1 MDTTLI
7 QAKLTTKWCGR
18 SLHFMD
24 SVGSTNDW
32 AREDHSAGRGSVYA
46 AGYQKKGR
54 GRLERN
60 WESPAGKNIL
70 LTLVDA
76 SPDDPSKAYQ
86 LTLVAGLAAA
96 HALKLFAGPL
106 QVSLKWPNDIYLQN
120 KKCGGIL
127 SEFVE
132 AKKLVLV
139 GLGLNINAALRD
151 FSPKVQKTAT
161 SLSHET
167 KKQFPLE
174 NIIIVMLQEYE
185 TWRERY
191 QSRGMEPIIEEWNLL
206 SVHQQKKLRVNDG
219 QKTFDGT
226 DCGLN
231 RDGFLQVRVGTKIET
246 VVAGDIQLLS

>member
-1 MDTTLI
+1 
-7 QAKLTTKWCGR
+7 
-18 SLHFMD
+18 MD

-32 AREDHSAGRGSVYA
+32 SREDHSAGRGSVYV
-46 AGYQKKGR
+46 AGYQKKGH

-76 SPDDPSKAYQ
+76 SPDDPSKSYQ

-139 GLGLNINAALRD
+139 GFGLNINAALRD
-151 FSPKVQKTAT
+151 FSPELQKTAT
-161 SLSHET
+161 SLFHET
-167 KKQFPLE
+167 KKQAVLE
-174 NIIIVMLQEYE
+174 EIIVAILHEYE
-185 TWRERY
+185 KWRERY
-191 QSRGMEPIIEEWNLL
+191 QLQKLAVLLGEWNAL
-206 SVHQQKKLRVNDG
+206 SMHRQKRVRVHDG
-219 QKTFDGT
+219 TKTFEGT
-226 DCGLN
+226 DQGLN
-231 RDGFLQVRVGTKIET
+231 RDGFLEVKVGNKIET